1 VEGAQAT
8 RRQSARSFER
18 RPRRVR
24 DICAEQ
30 RKMKKRQRPK
40 GTTLTSYTRVCPVR
54 ENGGNAQMREERP
67 SPGRTVPNQNIIIM
81 TKESRTELFY
91 IDLKYLTENY
101 IFFFKFTKRKN
112 WMPT

>member
-1 VEGAQAT
+1 MGAQAT

-40 GTTLTSYTRVCPVR
+40 GTTLTSYTRVCRAR
-54 ENGGNAQMREERP
+54 EIA
-67 SPGRTVPNQNIIIM
+67 
-81 TKESRTELFY
+81 
-91 IDLKYLTENY
+91 
-101 IFFFKFTKRKN
+101 RKKTAGSA
-112 WMPT
+112 MPR